1 MIEVKN
7 LVKVYGKNKAVDN
20 LNFTVEKGQILGF
33 LGPNGAGKSTTM
45 NIITGYISATEGE
58 VTIAGYDILKEPE
71 NAKAHIGYL
80 PEQPPIYMD
89 MTVREYL
96 TFASKIKGVKKKD
109 IEEEVEYAMEATKI
123 VVMQDRLIANLS
135 KGYKQRVGIAA
146 ALLGNPE
153 VLILDE
159 PTVGLDPKQIIEIR
173 DLIKNLAEKHT
184 VILSS
189 HILQEISAVCDR
201 VIIINHGKLILD
213 ENLADLNKN
222 IEDAQ
227 ALVITVRTSKTKIE
241 EIFADKTYI
250 REMNISN
257 SADSG
262 CVDVKIYP
270 NEQMDIREDVYK
282 TIVENN
288 ITMLQM
294 YIDKKSLED
303 IFIEATTDVDE
314 PIDYEENFQDED
326 NQENLTDDTEKDIE
340 ENPDDNLD
348 KEDE

>member
-71 NAKAHIGYL
+71 MAKAHIGYL

-109 IEEEVEYAMEATKI
+109 IEEEVEHAMEATKI
-123 VVMQDRLIANLS
+123 EVMQDRLIANLS

-257 SADSG
+257 SVDSG
-262 CVDVKIYP
+262 CVDVKIYT
-270 NEQMDIREDVYK
+270 NEKMDIREDVYK
-282 TIVENN
+282 TIVDNN

-314 PIDYEENFQDED
+314 PIDYEEDFQDEEV
-326 NQENLTDDTEKDIE
+326 QENITDDTEKEIE
-340 ENPDDNLD
+340 ENPDDNED